1 MTMERNSEI
10 CSRTENE
17 LALFVGGELDANAR
31 ATVRAHLDA
40 CAECRAREHA
50 ARRAHVALARGLGV
64 TGRAGARPRAQ
75 WSPELWSGVRA
86 GLERD
91 GLLRTPVSSAPA
103 STVASTSAWTRRST
117 WWTAAAAALVLC
129 SAWFVRQQFATQGD
143 DAGSNDAGSNIV
155 VVPPPAV
162 PAPDLANETIEAQLI
177 GTTPSPIEGV
187 AAVTPYR
194 GLRRLSADERSIS
207 ESAEPLPS
215 EERSLLLIP
224 STNGTSGSQSNSAAT
239 LRRVR
244 PWQ

>member
-17 LALFVGGELDANAR
+17 LALFVGGELEPNTR
-31 ATVRAHLDA
+31 AAVRAHLGT
-40 CAECRAREHA
+40 CADCRAREHA
-50 ARRAHVALARGLGV
+50 AHRAHRALVRGLGA
-64 TGRAGARPRAQ
+64 TGRAGARPPA
-75 WSPELWSGVRA
+75 LWNGVRA

-91 GLLRTPVSSAPA
+91 GLLRAPVPSAPA
-103 STVASTSAWTRRST
+103 FAAASASAWTRRST

-129 SAWFVRQQFATQGD
+129 SAWFVRQQFATHGD
-143 DAGSNDAGSNIV
+143 DTDSNIV
-155 VVPPPAV
+155 VVPPRVMPV
-162 PAPDLANETIEAQLI
+162 PDTTLTPIEALPV
-177 GTTPSPIEGV
+177 GTHTSPFEGV

-194 GLRRLSADERSIS
+194 GLRRLSADERSIA

-224 STNGTSGSQSNSAAT
+224 STNGGPSGGGQSNSAAT